1 MLTLTQGA
9 RLAIISLVEPANPI
23 GEAGVRIAATA
34 PPAENGQGPQLG
46 LEVAAGP
53 APGDKVLDDDGARVF
68 LDESAAS
75 LLDAQT
81 LDVEID
87 QAAQRVNFYV
97 T

>member
-9 RLAIISLVEPANPI
+9 RLAIISLTEPTTSA
-23 GEAGVRIAATA
+23 GDAGVRIAAAA
-34 PPAENGQGPQLG
+34 PIDANEQGPQLG

-53 APGDKVLDDDGARVF
+53 APGDQIIDEDGARVF

-75 LLDAQT
+75 LLDDQT

-87 QAAQRVNFYV
+87 EVAQRVNFYV